1 MTYLRCT
8 GWTLATSAPHE
19 SHVMAETVR
28 LEVVCH
34 DAWMRSAAR
43 VALGAV
49 CAVAIIGGVVL
60 VFDDGAGDPLPVD
73 AVATTAAPVLPGSPD
88 GPSATTGTAPAEPMT
103 TDPAA
108 PADPGAVAPAG
119 FELTTARVTAADGTV
134 CELCLWLADS
144 VELRN
149 RGLMGVIDLAPA
161 DGMAFVYPQPHATR
175 FWMKDT
181 LLPLSI
187 AFYAPDGEYMDAFDM
202 QPCVAI
208 DSDECQRYPTP
219 TGFLIAVETAQ
230 GELAT
235 IGMLE
240 GSTLDLLDLPCP
252 PMTDGA

>member
-1 MTYLRCT
+1 
-8 GWTLATSAPHE
+8 
-19 SHVMAETVR
+19 MAETVR
-28 LEVVCH
+28 RELVCH
-34 DAWMRSAAR
+34 DARMRSAAR

-49 CAVAIIGGVVL
+49 GVAAIIGVVVI

-73 AVATTAAPVLPGSPD
+73 AVATTAAPVTPGSPD
-88 GPSATTGTAPAEPMT
+88 GLSTAHSTTPVDPITTTPVDPTTTPPTDPMT
-103 TDPAA
+103 
-108 PADPGAVAPAG
+108 ADPGAVAPAG
-119 FELTTARVTAADGTV
+119 FELTAARVTAADGTV

-149 RGLMGVIDLAPA
+149 RGLMGVTDLAPA

-187 AFYAPDGEYMDAFDM
+187 AFYAPDGEYLDAFDM

-219 TGFLIAVETAQ
+219 TGFLIAVETVQ

-240 GSTLDLLDLPCP
+240 GSTLELLDLPCRS
-252 PMTDGA
+252 